1 MSAPLYYRA
10 DIRQLPQLRTIK
22 MYRVQ
27 DFAYLFP
34 GVSSR
39 YCEFAFIQEGRLL
52 EQTPEGT
59 EILEAGTV
67 LATVLGRPVS
77 HRSDSP
83 SFQSFEAC
91 VIFHTPLQPMTEDEV
106 RRWVP
111 TVGEAIIVT
120 RVADAKV
127 TAELEKHI
135 KVVVQLYRSGRRNR
149 FLAVYS
155 ELLRILQI
163 MTDYAVVRAHEENS
177 TRSRPNEYCR
187 LACDYVAEH
196 LDRPIREEELA
207 RALGIS
213 TAYLSRQFSR
223 FMGMTL
229 TEYIHRT
236 KLQQVVHLI
245 LDVGVTLQQAADA
258 VGISSTKYLSRLF
271 RQYMGMSVTQYK
283 KVHAQGLGVV
293 HEKAES

>member
-1 MSAPLYYRA
+1 MTTPLYYRA
-10 DIRQLPQLRTIK
+10 DIRQLPKLRSIK
-22 MYRVQ
+22 MYREQ
-27 DFAYLFP
+27 DFAYVFP
-34 GVSSR
+34 GVSAR

-52 EQTPEGT
+52 EQTPAGT
-59 EILEAGTV
+59 EILESGTV
-67 LATVLGRPVS
+67 LATVLGRPVT

-83 SFQSFEAC
+83 SFQAFEGC
-91 VIFHTPLQPMTEDEV
+91 VIFQTPLQPMTEDDV

-120 RVADAKV
+120 RIADARV

-135 KVVVQLYRSGRRNR
+135 KAMVQQYRSGQRDR

-163 MTDYAVVRAHEENS
+163 MTDYAVVRAHEEN
-177 TRSRPNEYCR
+177 RPGSRLNEYCR

-196 LDRPIREEELA
+196 PDRPIRETEIA

-213 TAYLSRQFSR
+213 TAYLSRLFSR
-223 FMGMTL
+223 SMGMTL

-236 KLQQVVHLI
+236 KLQQVVHLL
-245 LDVGVTLQQAADA
+245 LDVGASLQQAADA

-271 RQYMGMSVTQYK
+271 RQYMGMSVTEYK

-293 HEKAES
+293 PENAEA